1 MKRIHGISR
10 AVVASVAIGVG
21 FVASLAVADSDVA
34 EGLTATDE
42 IVVSVAD
49 VKLRLLLEEILDRN
63 PRLARLEAEAAAVEQ
78 RTPQVKALPNP
89 TATLTWFVMSPETRV
104 GPQRAAINLTQQL
117 PWFGTL
123 KLDEQATLWD
133 AVASRARLEAAR
145 VKVVTEART
154 DYHDLQFLDVER
166 RVVEED
172 RATLEHYAELSLAR
186 YASGVGLDQ
195 ALSLARYAS
204 GVGLDQAVIKIQ
216 AEITR
221 TETRLLSLAA
231 RRATLVARLNAQRD
245 RPQAAPIVVGESGRR
260 QPVALDLGELRSRA
274 LDRRPEIAAANG
286 MVEAAASRVEKA
298 KKAYS
303 PNVVVGL
310 NYGYVSRRDD
320 QAGRLVPPEDNGQD
334 ILGLTG
340 GISVPLW
347 RSSLEAGVEE
357 GVQNR
362 LAAEEGRREVTA
374 VIDGELGDLV
384 HRIPLLEEQVALYDG
399 ALIIQAG
406 QSLQSAESA
415 YAAGTANALDLLDA
429 ERVLLQVRIAAERVR
444 SDLDVAYSRLEG
456 VIAGPLDNVH
466 GEVDR

>member
-1 MKRIHGISR
+1 MKRNIVSLRTRVALLVVGIVSV
-10 AVVASVAIGVG
+10 AGFAAADAKDTVGFSAADGIVASV
-21 FVASLAVADSDVA
+21 
-34 EGLTATDE
+34 T
-42 IVVSVAD
+42 D
-49 VKLRLLLEEILDRN
+49 VKLRLLLEEVLQRN
-63 PRLARLEAEAAAVEQ
+63 PRLARLQAEAAAIEQ
-78 RTPQVKALPNP
+78 RAPQVKALPNP
-89 TATLTWFVMSPETRV
+89 TATLTWFVLPPQTRV
-104 GPQRAAINLTQQL
+104 GPQRAAVKLTQQL

-123 KLDEQATLWD
+123 KIDEQAALWD
-133 AVASRARLEAAR
+133 AVASRAVLEAAR
-145 VKVVTEART
+145 IDVISEARA
-154 DYHDLQFLDVER
+154 DYHELQFLHVESQ
-166 RVVEED
+166 VVEED
-172 RATLEHYAELSLAR
+172 RATLEHYAELALAR
-186 YASGVGLDQ
+186 YASGVGFNQ
-195 ALSLARYAS
+195 T
-204 GVGLDQAVIKIQ
+204 VIKVQ

-231 RRATLVARLNAQRD
+231 RRATVVARLNAQRD
-245 RPQAAPIVVGESGRR
+245 RPQAAPIVVGESDRR

-286 MVEAAASRVEKA
+286 MVEAAASRVEKS

-347 RSSLEAGVEE
+347 RTSLEAGVEE

-399 ALIIQAG
+399 ALIVQAS
-406 QSLQSAESA
+406 QSLRSAESA
-415 YAAGTANALDLLDA
+415 YASGTANALDLLDA

-444 SDLDVAYSRLEG
+444 SDLDVAYAKLEG
-456 VIAGPLDNVH
+456 VIAGPLENVH
-466 GEVDR
+466 GEADR

>member
-1 MKRIHGISR
+1 MKQIQEIFNAHVAVAMAGVLSVAGIATADAEEPIALTASEEI
-10 AVVASVAIGVG
+10 VASVT
-21 FVASLAVADSDVA
+21 DVR
-34 EGLTATDE
+34 
-42 IVVSVAD
+42 
-49 VKLRLLLEEILDRN
+49 LRLLLGEVLGRN
-63 PRLARLEAEAAAVEQ
+63 PRLARMAAESAAVEQ
-78 RTPQVKALPNP
+78 RSPQVKALPDP

-104 GPQRAAINLTQQL
+104 GPQRAAVNLTQQF

-133 AVASRARLEAAR
+133 AVASRALLEAAR
-145 VKVVTEART
+145 IKVLTDARS
-154 DYHDLQFLDVER
+154 DYHELHFLEVES

-172 RATLEHYAELSLAR
+172 RATLEHYGELA
-186 YASGVGLDQ
+186 
-195 ALSLARYAS
+195 LARYAS

-231 RRATLVARLNAQRD
+231 RRATVAARLNALRD
-245 RPQAAPIVVGESGRR
+245 RPQATPVLVAPPTPKST
-260 QPVALDLGELRSRA
+260 VAFDLGELRLRA
-274 LDRRPEIAAANG
+274 LNGRPEIAAADAR
-286 MVEAAASRVEKA
+286 VEAAASRVERT

-310 NYGYVSRRDD
+310 NYGYVSRRNDE
-320 QAGRLVPPEDNGQD
+320 AGRLNPPENNGQD

-374 VIDGELGDLV
+374 EIDGELGNLV
-384 HRIPLLEEQVALYDG
+384 HRIPLLEEQISLYDG
-399 ALIIQAG
+399 VLVVQAG
-406 QSLQSAESA
+406 QSLRSAESA

-444 SDLDVAYSRLEG
+444 SDLDVAYAQLEG
-456 VIAGPLDNVH
+456 VIAGPLENAH